1 MVSPRKIT
9 SDQRELCK
17 NGFLAITPLYITII
31 LNQSAGPI
39 KAIFHRQHQYE
50 SGTNMCIKS
59 RSNSQ
64 DGLHDHIM
72 QKNRCPC
79 KNGFIND
86 NDNCR
91 ISGVCGWDF
100 YIKSFCFMC
109 SPVEHYF
116 CFYLRSLLYDF
127 EDVPRK
133 NSFRRCPQKNDKL
146 CPRKIGL
153 SSYLSPVTTIIDV
166 PGKVVYLHY
175 TTVYCA
181 CLSVVLVA
189 FRSC

>member
-1 MVSPRKIT
+1 M
-9 SDQRELCK
+9 
-17 NGFLAITPLYITII
+17 YITII

-59 RSNSQ
+59 RSHSQ
-64 DGLHDHIM
+64 DGLHAHIM

-91 ISGVCGWDF
+91 IPGVCGWDF

-116 CFYLRSLLYDF
+116 CFYLISLLYDF

-133 NSFRRCPQKNDKL
+133 NSFWRCPQKNDKL
-146 CPRKIGL
+146 CPRENWFIFILVASNNDNRCPRKSGL
-153 SSYLSPVTTIIDV
+153 SSLYYCLLS
-166 PGKVVYLHY
+166 LSLRR
-175 TTVYCA
+175 A
-181 CLSVVLVA
+181 RCLSFLLKLS
-189 FRSC
+189 RMTTLLGKS